1 MSDPLSYVR
10 YSDSVEQKQ
19 PNEDE
24 TVAEILSVFDKIRVA
39 AFEKTRHA
47 QRDAHAKSHGILR
60 GELTIL
66 ENLPEPFAQGIA
78 RTPRTYPV
86 IVRVSTA
93 PGSIQPDGVSGF
105 RGLAIKLVGVEG
117 KKVLE
122 VDPDALTQDF
132 LFINNPVLPTGDVAA
147 YLKEQTLLQKMSEA
161 PDIVQ
166 EGLTA
171 VARTVTR
178 VADAVGL
185 HPPKDASGTNSPEY
199 HPLGVTYQT
208 GAPIRWG
215 DYMARVA
222 VVPSSYSLQP
232 LKDSVVN
239 TVGNPSALRDAV
251 VEFFHTHS
259 AEWDFKIQ
267 LNTNLETM
275 PIEDVSVNWP
285 EEESPH
291 VTIAKLTIPA
301 QEAFSPARRV
311 YADDTLTFNPW
322 HALPEHRPLGSIQ
335 RSRKAA
341 YEVSTQYRHK
351 MNAAPLKEP
360 TSIDELPD

>member
-24 TVAEILSVFDKIRVA
+24 TVAEIIDVFDKIRVA
-39 AFEKTRHA
+39 AFEKHRHA

-60 GELTIL
+60 GELTIFD
-66 ENLPEPFAQGIA
+66 NLPEPFAQGIA

-86 IVRVSTA
+86 IVRISTS

-117 KKVLE
+117 TKILAS
-122 VDPDALTQDF
+122 DPDALTQDF
-132 LFINNPVLPTGDVAA
+132 LFCSNPVLPTGDVAT
-147 YLKEQTLLQKMSEA
+147 YLKEQRLLQKMSEA

-171 VARTVTR
+171 VTRTVTR
-178 VADAVGL
+178 AAEAVGL
-185 HPPKDASGTNSPEY
+185 ELPKDASGTNTPEY
-199 HPLGVTYQT
+199 HPLGVNYHT

-215 DYMARVA
+215 DYIARVA

-232 LKDSVVN
+232 LKDTMVKVI
-239 TVGNPSALRDAV
+239 GNPSALRDAV
-251 VEFFHTHS
+251 VEFFHTHA
-259 AEWDFKIQ
+259 AEWDFQVQ

-291 VTIAKLTIPA
+291 VTIGKLTIPA

-335 RSRKAA
+335 RSRKVA

-351 MNAAPLKEP
+351 MNATQIKEP